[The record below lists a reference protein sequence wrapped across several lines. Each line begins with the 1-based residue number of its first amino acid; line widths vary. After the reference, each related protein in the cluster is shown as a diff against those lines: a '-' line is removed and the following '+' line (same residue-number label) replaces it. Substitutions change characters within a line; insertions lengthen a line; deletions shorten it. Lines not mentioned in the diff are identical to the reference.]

1 VAQSIVQAVLN
12 LQSLVGSIDGV
23 RKAPD
28 YPPEQANVFPFA
40 VSFCGRLIDSTM
52 HTRNM
57 VINLYEIITDI
68 HVARKDSERDIED
81 IAPFMASFSAAV
93 WADSTLSGAV
103 STTNRVS
110 SDEIAEGNYGGQVT
124 LMYRFRTEVKV
135 LPNAA

>member
-1 VAQSIVQAVLN
+1 MTAVLN
-12 LQSLVGSIDGV
+12 LQGLVEAIDGI
-23 RKAPD
+23 RQAPD
-28 YPPEQANVFPFA
+28 YPPDQANAFPFA

-57 VINLYEIITDI
+57 VINLYEIVTDV
-68 HVARKDSERDIED
+68 HVARKDGGRDVANIV
-81 IAPFMASFSAAV
+81 PFMTSFSAAV

-103 STTNRVS
+103 STTNRIS
-110 SDEIAEGNYGGQVT
+110 SDEIAEGDYGGTQT